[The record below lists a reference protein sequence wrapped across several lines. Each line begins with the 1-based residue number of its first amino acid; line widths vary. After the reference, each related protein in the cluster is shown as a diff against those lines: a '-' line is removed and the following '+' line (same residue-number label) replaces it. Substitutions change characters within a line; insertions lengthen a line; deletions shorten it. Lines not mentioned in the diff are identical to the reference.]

1 MQKLKTW
8 LNKPLLKKVLR
19 SIGRVAFFFVRAWIF
34 YFISYQAF
42 GFRYL
47 SMVIGFLMACGSDGF
62 RI

>member
-1 MQKLKTW
+1 MQKLKAW
-8 LNKPLLKKVLR
+8 LNKSFSKKVLR
-19 SIGRVAFFFVRAWIF
+19 FIGRIVFFFLRAWIF

-62 RI
+62 PI